1 MPAFNWASD
10 VKPRCSEC
18 PADAPA
24 CYEGLCY
31 KPTLQEIAGA
41 KNDQIS
47 SKQEGQQNK
56 NNDERIN
63 ESTPISSN
71 SNNNNNSNNQMS
83 NKSFKED
90 SYKGNS
96 NDVRRR

>member
-1 MPAFNWASD
+1 VPAFNWASD

-18 PADAPA
+18 PTDAPA

-31 KPTLQEIAGA
+31 KPTLQEVAA
-41 KNDQIS
+41 AASKNDQIS
-47 SKQEGQQNK
+47 SSNNKENGQIS
-56 NNDERIN
+56 DERN
-63 ESTPISSN
+63 NHNSENSKN
-71 SNNNNNSNNQMS
+71 SNHNNNLS
-83 NKSFKED
+83 NKSYKED